1 MTYSR
6 KSIHTFVL
14 HIMKPN
20 KLSIPKDGIE
30 GLKENFTTD
39 AISGFIVFLL
49 ALPLSLGIAKASEFP
64 PIMGLITA
72 IIGGL
77 VVSLLSGSRLTIKGP
92 AAGLIVIVAGAV
104 ADFGGGEMG
113 WHLAL
118 GAMVVA
124 GLIQILF
131 GVLKLGKL
139 ADFFPLSAIHGMLA
153 AIGIIIISKQ
163 IPVLFGVNPTM
174 TKGKSPFELLGSIPN
189 FLMNLSP
196 KETLIGVVSLII
208 MLSWAFIKN
217 PIIKKMPAPLV
228 VLMIA
233 IPAELMMNFQTT
245 EPAYA
250 LVHIGN
256 LLDNVKINV
265 DFSGYLQTKTFI
277 KYVIMFAL
285 VGTLESLLTVKAID
299 MLDPYRRKSD
309 TNKDLIAVGIGNTI
323 AAILGGLPMI
333 SEVARSS
340 SNVSNGAKT
349 RWANFFHGFFI
360 LVFLL
365 AASHLIELI
374 PNTALAAMLITVGIK
389 LAHPREFIQTFKIG
403 AEQLSIFLVTIFFTL
418 YQDLLVGIAAGIALQ
433 ILINIV
439 DWDLLKTLFIA
450 PTIVSFTDDEY
461 LVEIDK
467 SAVFSNYMGI
477 KNKLEAI
484 PPGFKVTI
492 DLKNTKM
499 IDHSVMENLHQF
511 EHEYQ
516 QSGGSVTI
524 IGHENHTPISE
535 HKLAARK
542 N

>member
-1 MTYSR
+1 ME
-6 KSIHTFVL
+6 
-14 HIMKPN
+14 N
-20 KLSIPKDGIE
+20 KTKLILPKDGIE
-30 GLKENFTTD
+30 GLKENFSTD
-39 AISGFIVFLL
+39 AMSGFIVFLL

-72 IIGGL
+72 IIGGI
-77 VVSLLSGSRLTIKGP
+77 VVSLFMGSRLTIKGP

-104 ADFGGGEMG
+104 GEFGGGETG

-124 GLIQILF
+124 GIVQILF
-131 GVLKLGKL
+131 GVFKLGKL

-153 AIGIIIISKQ
+153 AIGLIIIAKQ
-163 IPVLFGVNPTM
+163 IPVLLDVAPAM
-174 TKGKSPFELLGSIPN
+174 TKGKGPIALLASIPE
-189 FLMNLSP
+189 FIMHLDP
-196 KETLIGVVSLII
+196 KATLIGVISLVI
-208 MLSWAFIKN
+208 MLGWPFIKG
-217 PIIKKMPAPLV
+217 PLKKVPAPLV
-228 VLMIA
+228 VLLIA

-256 LLDNVKINV
+256 LLENVKINV
-265 DFSGYLQTKTFI
+265 DFAGFAQTGIFI

-285 VGTLESLLTVKAID
+285 VGSLESLLTVKAID

-340 SNVSNGAKT
+340 SNVNNGAKT

-360 LVFLL
+360 LAFVLL
-365 AASHLIELI
+365 ASHLIELI

-389 LAHPREFIQTFKIG
+389 LAHPREFIHTFKIG
-403 AEQLSIFLVTIFFTL
+403 KEQLAIFLVTIFFTL
-418 YQDLLVGIAAGIALQ
+418 FEDLLVGIGAGM
-433 ILINIV
+433 
-439 DWDLLKTLFIA
+439 LLKIIIHMYHGASVTALFKA
-450 PTIVSFTDDEY
+450 PVVVSFTDDTY

-467 SAVFSNYMGI
+467 AAIFTNYLGI
-477 KNKLEAI
+477 KSKLEAI
-484 PPGFKVTI
+484 PPGFKVII
-492 DLKNTKM
+492 DLKGTKLV
-499 IDHSVMENLHQF
+499 DHSVMENLHHF
-511 EHEYQ
+511 EHDYT
-516 QSGGSVTI
+516 QSGGSVSI
-524 IGHENHTPISE
+524 IGLDEHEPVSD

-542 N
+542 KAVKA